1 MTRVV
6 YKRGTTVCRWNPC
19 IPYSYPR
26 ATWTILEPTGPQ
38 VRSYWAYGNG
48 WAWASC
54 HKVRIGAFD
63 LITIPEYERAYQ
75 DYQNNKLLEM
85 LKR

>member
-1 MTRVV
+1 MKI
-6 YKRGTTVCRWNPC
+6 YPRGTTVCRWNPHL
-19 IPYSYPR
+19 PYSYPK

-48 WAWASC
+48 WAWLRDR
-54 HKVRIGAFD
+54 KVRVGAFD
-63 LITIPEYERAYQ
+63 LITVDEYKRAYQ
-75 DYQNNKLLEM
+75 DYENNKLLEV